1 MDKDDMKELDEFP
14 DVTETLPSA
23 LAAGSPHRLPADLRA
38 RVLRAAEVRG
48 GRTMRRLDFVT
59 TMRALGVGVLVIAFV
74 GLAIWNVQLQQA
86 LAQDRTLLQQ
96 LRDSAGKQPL
106 VFDIV
111 DSAQS
116 QKVMLRAAGP
126 RRPGEDPPYGKLY
139 TNPGFSEIVV
149 MTGRLPEA
157 TGNAEYFLYLTSTTG
172 STMRLGAL
180 AVDATGFAYLVHD
193 TGARAPT
200 FSAARLYLEPGG
212 GQPTDRVL
220 VLSWE
225 SR

>member
-1 MDKDDMKELDEFP
+1 MDKDDMKELDDFR
-14 DVTETLPSA
+14 DVTETLPAA
-23 LAAGSPHRLPADLRA
+23 LASGSPHRLPADLRA

-48 GRTMRRLDFVT
+48 GRTSRRLDL
-59 TMRALGVGVLVIAFV
+59 RSALRGLGAAAIVIAVV

-96 LRDSAGKQPL
+96 LRDNAGKQPL

-116 QKVMLRAAGP
+116 QKVMLRASGP
-126 RRPGEDPPYGKLY
+126 RRPGEEPPYGKLY
-139 TNPGFSEIVV
+139 TNPSFSQIVV

-157 TGNAEYFLYLTSTTG
+157 PVDSEYVIYLTST
-172 STMRLGAL
+172 SGATTQVGPL
-180 AVDATGFAYLVHD
+180 LVDATGFAYVVHD

-200 FSAARLYLEPGG
+200 FTVARLYLEPRGG
-212 GQPTDRVL
+212 APADRIL
-220 VLSWE
+220 VLASDT
-225 SR
+225 R